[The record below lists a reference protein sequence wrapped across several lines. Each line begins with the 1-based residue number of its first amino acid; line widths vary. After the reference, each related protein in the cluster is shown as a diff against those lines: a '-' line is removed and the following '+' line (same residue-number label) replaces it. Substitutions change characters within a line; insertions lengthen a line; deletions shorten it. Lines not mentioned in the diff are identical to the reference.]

1 MKPSPNPQK
10 IERAAYT
17 IDEWCEMWDCGR
29 NSAYNEIA
37 NGNLETIKIGRCR
50 RITRE
55 QNERYRKLKESQ
67 GA

>member
-1 MKPSPNPQK
+1 MKSPKNSQK
-10 IERAAYT
+10 FERAAFT

-29 NSAYNEIA
+29 NTAYNEIA
-37 NGNLETIKIGRCR
+37 SGALESIKIGRCR

-55 QNERYRKLKESQ
+55 QNERYRKRKESQ